1 MLFDEFES
9 VMNRLKEISLFDR
22 ASSDFRNNQKNIN
35 EFSTRYVFSR
45 DAKFSN
51 KIDFLYLHGYNV
63 IMVTNGSK
71 MLVGNKIEIDDE
83 NFDTRKG
90 TSVLLKLSVNNFV
103 IGFVDV
109 IRLNPEKPSY
119 MQGRECTNEDE

>member
-1 MLFDEFES
+1 MLFNEFES

-22 ASSDFRNNQKNIN
+22 GSSDFRNNQKNIN
-35 EFSTRYVFSR
+35 EISTHYVFAR

-51 KIDFLYLHGYNV
+51 KIDFLYLYGYNA
-63 IMVTNGSK
+63 IMVADGSK
-71 MLVGNKIEIDDE
+71 ILVGNKIEIDNE

-119 MQGRECTNEDE
+119 MLGREYTEDE

>member
-1 MLFDEFES
+1 MLFNEFES

-22 ASSDFRNNQKNIN
+22 GSSDFCNNQKNIN
-35 EFSTRYVFSR
+35 ETFTHYIFAR

-51 KIDFLYLHGYNV
+51 KIDFLYLHEYNA
-63 IMVTNGSK
+63 IMVADGSK
-71 MLVGNKIEIDDE
+71 MLVGNKIEIDNE

-103 IGFVDV
+103 IGFVEV
-109 IRLNPEKPSY
+109 IRINPEKPSY
-119 MQGRECTNEDE
+119 MLGREYTEDE